1 MVFAS
6 AIFLF
11 LFLPITIIGYFLIK
25 PKYRNFW
32 LFIMSLVF
40 YAWGG
45 LIYAILFIFSAYI
58 NFLFGIWM
66 EKNRRRKELIL
77 SLSIVWNLGIL
88 AYFKYSSFILL
99 NLQAVIQIFIPS
111 FKINIVSVPLPIG
124 ISFFTFQIMTYV
136 IDLYR
141 EEIKVQ
147 KKFINLGL
155 YIMLFPQLIA
165 GPIVRYID
173 IEKEINNR
181 KVDINLIDEGIK
193 RFILGLGKKIFIANI
208 MGTWADTVFNT
219 PLEKI
224 NTPLAWLGI
233 FGYTMQIFFDF
244 SAYSDMAIGLGK
256 IFGFHF
262 LENFNYPY
270 ISRNIQEFWR
280 RWHISLSQWFK
291 DYLYI
296 PLGGNR
302 KGEIR
307 TYINLLTV
315 FFLTGL
321 WHGASWNFIF
331 WGIFHGLFLIIERLG
346 LKKFLEKIPKI
357 LQHFYTMIIVII
369 GWVFFRSNS
378 FIFAL
383 KYLKKLF
390 IPNFIYMESFLV
402 ELETLKLFI
411 ALCAIVFSTPIVP
424 KLRNVLLNNIFKNK
438 FCYEIF
444 RNFIYIIFFLL
455 SVIFLAGSNFNPF
468 IYFHF

>member
-66 EKNRRRKELIL
+66 EKNRRRKKLIL

-208 MGTWADTVFNT
+208 MGTWADTVFNA

-302 KGEIR
+302 KGKIR

-331 WGIFHGLFLIIERLG
+331 WGIFHGVFLIIERLG
-346 LKKFLEKIPKI
+346 LKKVLEKTPKI
-357 LQHFYTMIIVII
+357 LQHLYTMIIVII
-369 GWVFFRSNS
+369 GWVFFRADS

-383 KYLKKLF
+383 KYLKILF
-390 IPNFIYMESFLV
+390 IPNFIHMESFLV
-402 ELETLKLFI
+402 ELENLKLFI
-411 ALCAIVFSTPIVP
+411 AVCAIIFSTPIVP
-424 KLRNVLLNNIFKNK
+424 KLKNILLNNIFKNK
-438 FCYEIF
+438 FYYEIF

>member
-25 PKYRNFW
+25 PKYKNFW

-45 LIYAILFIFSAYI
+45 FIYAILFIFSAYI

-66 EKNRRRKELIL
+66 EKDRERKKLIL
-77 SLSIVWNLGIL
+77 FLSIVWNLGIL

-99 NLQAVIQIFIPS
+99 NLQVIIQIFIPN
-111 FKINIVSVPLPIG
+111 FKINIVHVPLPIG

-181 KVDINLIDEGIK
+181 KVDIDLIDEGIK

-208 MGTWADTVFNT
+208 MGTWADTVFNMS
-219 PLEKI
+219 LEKI

-302 KGEIR
+302 KGKIR
-307 TYINLLTV
+307 TYINLLIV

-321 WHGASWNFIF
+321 WHGSSWNFIF
-331 WGIFHGLFLIIERLG
+331 WGIFHGVFLIIERLG
-346 LKKFLEKIPKI
+346 LKKVLEKTPKI
-357 LQHFYTMIIVII
+357 LQHLYTMIIVII
-369 GWVFFRSNS
+369 GWVFFRADN

-383 KYLKKLF
+383 KYLKILF
-390 IPNFIYMESFLV
+390 IPNFIHMESFLV
-402 ELETLKLFI
+402 ELENLKLFI
-411 ALCAIVFSTPIVP
+411 AVCAIIFSTPIVP
-424 KLRNVLLNNIFKNK
+424 KLKNILLNNIFKNK
-438 FCYEIF
+438 FYYEIF

>member
-302 KGEIR
+302 KGGIR

-315 FFLTGL
+315 FFLIGL

>member
-25 PKYRNFW
+25 PKYKNFW

-66 EKNRRRKELIL
+66 EKDRERKKLIL
-77 SLSIVWNLGIL
+77 FLSIVWNLGIL

-99 NLQAVIQIFIPS
+99 NLQVIIQIFIPN
-111 FKINIVSVPLPIG
+111 FKINIVHVPLPIG

-181 KVDINLIDEGIK
+181 KVDIDLIDEGIK

-208 MGTWADTVFNT
+208 MGTWADTVFNMS
-219 PLEKI
+219 LEKI

-302 KGEIR
+302 KGKIR
-307 TYINLLTV
+307 TYINLLIV

-321 WHGASWNFIF
+321 WHGSSWNFIF
-331 WGIFHGLFLIIERLG
+331 WGIFHGVFLIIERLG
-346 LKKFLEKIPKI
+346 LKKVLEKTPKI
-357 LQHFYTMIIVII
+357 LQHLYTMIIVII
-369 GWVFFRSNS
+369 GWVFFRADN

-383 KYLKKLF
+383 KYLKILF
-390 IPNFIYMESFLV
+390 IPNFIHMESFLV
-402 ELETLKLFI
+402 ELENLKLFI
-411 ALCAIVFSTPIVP
+411 AVCAIIFSTPIVP
-424 KLRNVLLNNIFKNK
+424 KLKNILLNNIFKNK
-438 FCYEIF
+438 FYYEIF

-455 SVIFLAGSNFNPF
+455 SVIFLAGSNCNPF

>member
-1 MVFAS
+1 
-6 AIFLF
+6 
-11 LFLPITIIGYFLIK
+11 
-25 PKYRNFW
+25 
-32 LFIMSLVF
+32 MSLVF

-66 EKNRRRKELIL
+66 EKDRERKKLIL
-77 SLSIVWNLGIL
+77 FLSIVWNLGIL

-99 NLQAVIQIFIPS
+99 NLQVIIQIFIPN
-111 FKINIVSVPLPIG
+111 FKINIVHVPLPIG

-181 KVDINLIDEGIK
+181 KVDIDLIDEGIK

-208 MGTWADTVFNT
+208 MGTWADTVFNMS
-219 PLEKI
+219 LEKI

-302 KGEIR
+302 KGKMR
-307 TYINLLTV
+307 TYINLLIV

-321 WHGASWNFIF
+321 WHGSSWNFIF
-331 WGIFHGLFLIIERLG
+331 WGIFHGVFLIIERLG
-346 LKKFLEKIPKI
+346 LKKVLEKTPKI
-357 LQHFYTMIIVII
+357 LQHLYTMIIVII
-369 GWVFFRSNS
+369 GWVFFRADS

-383 KYLKKLF
+383 KYLKILF
-390 IPNFIYMESFLV
+390 IPNFIHMESFLV
-402 ELETLKLFI
+402 ELENLKLFI
-411 ALCAIVFSTPIVP
+411 AVCAIIFSTPIVP
-424 KLRNVLLNNIFKNK
+424 KLKNILLNNIFKNK

-455 SVIFLAGSNFNPF
+455 SIIFLAGSNFNPF

>member
-302 KGEIR
+302 KGGIR

-424 KLRNVLLNNIFKNK
+424 KLRNVLLNNIFRSK
-438 FCYEIF
+438 FYYEIF
-444 RNFIYIIFFLL
+444 RNFVYIVLFLL

>member
-1 MVFAS
+1 M
-6 AIFLF
+6 
-11 LFLPITIIGYFLIK
+11 
-25 PKYRNFW
+25 
-32 LFIMSLVF
+32 
-40 YAWGG
+40 
-45 LIYAILFIFSAYI
+45 
-58 NFLFGIWM
+58 
-66 EKNRRRKELIL
+66 
-77 SLSIVWNLGIL
+77 GIL

-99 NLQAVIQIFIPS
+99 NLQVIIQIFIPN
-111 FKINIVSVPLPIG
+111 FKINIVHVPLPIG
-124 ISFFTFQIMTYV
+124 ISFFTFQIMTYI

-141 EEIKVQ
+141 KEIKVQ

-181 KVDINLIDEGIK
+181 KVDIDSIDAGIK

-208 MGTWADTVFNT
+208 MGTWADTVFNMS
-219 PLEKI
+219 LEKI

-256 IFGFHF
+256 VFGFHF

-270 ISRNIQEFWR
+270 ISKSIQEFWR
-280 RWHISLSQWFK
+280 RWHISLSHWFK

-302 KGEIR
+302 KGKIK

-321 WHGASWNFIF
+321 WHGASWNFVF

-378 FIFAL
+378 FTFAL

-390 IPNFIYMESFLV
+390 VPNFIHMENFLV
-402 ELETLKLFI
+402 ELEILKLLI
-411 ALCAIVFSTPIVP
+411 AVCAVVFSTPIVP
-424 KLRNVLLNNIFKNK
+424 KLKNILLNNIFKNK
-438 FCYEIF
+438 FYYEIF
-444 RNFIYIIFFLL
+444 RNFVYIILFLL

>member
-25 PKYRNFW
+25 PKYKNFW

-66 EKNRRRKELIL
+66 EKDRERKKLIL
-77 SLSIVWNLGIL
+77 FLSIVWNLGIL

-99 NLQAVIQIFIPS
+99 NLQVIIQIFIPN
-111 FKINIVSVPLPIG
+111 FKINIVHVPLPIG

-181 KVDINLIDEGIK
+181 KVDIDLIDEGIK

-208 MGTWADTVFNT
+208 MGTWADTVFNMS
-219 PLEKI
+219 LEKI

-302 KGEIR
+302 KGKMR
-307 TYINLLTV
+307 TYINLLIV

-321 WHGASWNFIF
+321 WHGSSWNFIF
-331 WGIFHGLFLIIERLG
+331 WGIFHGVFLIIERLG
-346 LKKFLEKIPKI
+346 LKKVLEKTPKI
-357 LQHFYTMIIVII
+357 LQHLYTMIIVII
-369 GWVFFRSNS
+369 GWVFFRADS

-383 KYLKKLF
+383 KYLKILF
-390 IPNFIYMESFLV
+390 IPNFIHMESFLV
-402 ELETLKLFI
+402 ELENLKLFI
-411 ALCAIVFSTPIVP
+411 AVCAIIFSTPIVP
-424 KLRNVLLNNIFKNK
+424 KLKNILLNNIFKNK

>member
-6 AIFLF
+6 AVFLF

-25 PKYRNFW
+25 PKYKNFW
-32 LFIMSLVF
+32 LFIMSFVF

-45 LIYAILFIFSAYI
+45 LIYAVLFIFSAYI

-66 EKNRRRKELIL
+66 EKDRERKIEIL
-77 SLSIVWNLGIL
+77 FLSIVWNLGIL

-99 NLQAVIQIFIPS
+99 NLQVIIQIFIPN
-111 FKINIVSVPLPIG
+111 FKINIVHVPLPIG
-124 ISFFTFQIMTYV
+124 ISFFTFQIMTYI

-141 EEIKVQ
+141 KEIKVQ

-181 KVDINLIDEGIK
+181 KVDIDSIDAGIK

-208 MGTWADTVFNT
+208 MGTWADTVFNMS
-219 PLEKI
+219 LEKI

-256 IFGFHF
+256 VFGFHF

-270 ISRNIQEFWR
+270 ISKSIQEFWR
-280 RWHISLSQWFK
+280 RWHISLSHWFK

-302 KGEIR
+302 KGKIK

-321 WHGASWNFIF
+321 WHGASWNFVF

-378 FIFAL
+378 FTFAL

-390 IPNFIYMESFLV
+390 VPNFIHMENFLV
-402 ELETLKLFI
+402 ELEILKLLI
-411 ALCAIVFSTPIVP
+411 AVCAVVFSTPIVP
-424 KLRNVLLNNIFKNK
+424 KLKNILLNNIFKNK
-438 FCYEIF
+438 FYYEIF
-444 RNFIYIIFFLL
+444 RNFVYIILFLL

>member
-66 EKNRRRKELIL
+66 EKNRRRKKLIL

-390 IPNFIYMESFLV
+390 IPNFIYMESFFV

-455 SVIFLAGSNFNPF
+455 SVIFLAGSNFNTF

>member
-25 PKYRNFW
+25 PKYKNFW

-66 EKNRRRKELIL
+66 EKDRERKKLIL
-77 SLSIVWNLGIL
+77 FLSIVWNLGIL

-99 NLQAVIQIFIPS
+99 NLQMIIQIFIPN
-111 FKINIVSVPLPIG
+111 FKINIVHVPLPIG

-181 KVDINLIDEGIK
+181 KVDIDLIDEGIK

-208 MGTWADTVFNT
+208 MGTWADTVFNMS
-219 PLEKI
+219 LEKI

-302 KGEIR
+302 KGKIR
-307 TYINLLTV
+307 TYINLLIV

-321 WHGASWNFIF
+321 WHGSSWNFIF
-331 WGIFHGLFLIIERLG
+331 WGIFHGVFLIIERLG
-346 LKKFLEKIPKI
+346 LKKVLEKTPKI
-357 LQHFYTMIIVII
+357 LQHLYTMIIVII
-369 GWVFFRSNS
+369 GWVFFRADN

-383 KYLKKLF
+383 KYLKILF
-390 IPNFIYMESFLV
+390 IPNFIHMESFLV
-402 ELETLKLFI
+402 ELENLKLFI
-411 ALCAIVFSTPIVP
+411 AVCAIIFSTPIVP
-424 KLRNVLLNNIFKNK
+424 KLKNILLNNIFKNK
-438 FCYEIF
+438 FYYEIF

>member
-25 PKYRNFW
+25 PKYKNFW

-66 EKNRRRKELIL
+66 EKDRERKKLIL
-77 SLSIVWNLGIL
+77 FLSIVWNLGIL

-99 NLQAVIQIFIPS
+99 NLQVIIQIFIPN
-111 FKINIVSVPLPIG
+111 FKINIVHVPLPIG

-181 KVDINLIDEGIK
+181 KVDIDLIDEGIK

-208 MGTWADTVFNT
+208 MGTWADTVFNMS
-219 PLEKI
+219 LEKI

-302 KGEIR
+302 KGKMR
-307 TYINLLTV
+307 TYINLLIV

-321 WHGASWNFIF
+321 WHGSSWNFIF
-331 WGIFHGLFLIIERLG
+331 WGIFHGVFLIIERLG
-346 LKKFLEKIPKI
+346 LKKVLEKTPKI
-357 LQHFYTMIIVII
+357 LQHLYTMIIVII
-369 GWVFFRSNS
+369 GWVFFRADS

-383 KYLKKLF
+383 KYLKILF
-390 IPNFIYMESFLV
+390 IPNFIHMESFLV
-402 ELETLKLFI
+402 ELENLKLFI
-411 ALCAIVFSTPIVP
+411 AVCAIIFSTPIVP
-424 KLRNVLLNNIFKNK
+424 ILKNILLNNIFKNK
-438 FCYEIF
+438 FYYEIF

>member
-1 MVFAS
+1 MVFTS

-11 LFLPITIIGYFLIK
+11 LFLPITVIGYFFIK
-25 PKYRNFW
+25 PKYKNFW
-32 LFIMSLVF
+32 LFIVSFVF

-66 EKNRRRKELIL
+66 EKERKRKKWVLFFSIL
-77 SLSIVWNLGIL
+77 WNLGIL
-88 AYFKYSSFILL
+88 GYFKYSSFILL
-99 NLQAVIQIFIPS
+99 NLQMIMQIFVPNL
-111 FKINIVSVPLPIG
+111 KINIIHVPLPIG

-141 EEIKVQ
+141 EEIKIQ

-181 KVDINLIDEGIK
+181 KVDINLIDAGIK
-193 RFILGLGKKIFIANI
+193 RFILGFGKKILVANI
-208 MGTWADTVFNT
+208 MGTWADTVFNMS
-219 PLEKI
+219 LEKI
-224 NTPLAWLGI
+224 NTPLAWIGI

-296 PLGGNR
+296 PLGGNQ
-302 KGEIR
+302 KGNIR
-307 TYINLLTV
+307 TYINLLIV

-346 LKKFLEKIPKI
+346 LKKFLEKIPEI
-357 LQHFYTMIIVII
+357 LQHFYTMIVVII

-378 FIFAL
+378 FVFAL

-390 IPNFIYMESFLV
+390 VPNFIHMESFLV

-411 ALCAIVFSTPIVP
+411 AICAIIFSTPIIP
-424 KLRNVLLNNIFKNK
+424 KLRNILLNNIFKNK
-438 FCYEIF
+438 LYYEIF
-444 RNFIYIIFFLL
+444 RNFVYIVLFLL

>member
-25 PKYRNFW
+25 PKYKNFW

-66 EKNRRRKELIL
+66 EKDRERKKLIL
-77 SLSIVWNLGIL
+77 FLSIVWNLGIL

-99 NLQAVIQIFIPS
+99 NLQVIIQIFIPN
-111 FKINIVSVPLPIG
+111 FKINIVHVPLPIG

-181 KVDINLIDEGIK
+181 KVDIDLIDEGIK

-208 MGTWADTVFNT
+208 MGTWADTVFNMS
-219 PLEKI
+219 LEKI

-302 KGEIR
+302 KGKIR
-307 TYINLLTV
+307 TYINLLIV

-321 WHGASWNFIF
+321 WHGSSWNFIF
-331 WGIFHGLFLIIERLG
+331 WGIFHGVFLIIERLG
-346 LKKFLEKIPKI
+346 LKKVLEKTPKI
-357 LQHFYTMIIVII
+357 LQHLYTMIIVII
-369 GWVFFRSNS
+369 GWVFFRADN

-383 KYLKKLF
+383 KYLKILF
-390 IPNFIYMESFLV
+390 IPNFIHNSYGKF
-402 ELETLKLFI
+402 
-411 ALCAIVFSTPIVP
+411 FSRT
-424 KLRNVLLNNIFKNK
+424 
-438 FCYEIF
+438 
-444 RNFIYIIFFLL
+444 
-455 SVIFLAGSNFNPF
+455 
-468 IYFHF
+468 

>member
-1 MVFAS
+1 MDGERKK
-6 AIFLF
+6 L
-11 LFLPITIIGYFLIK
+11 
-25 PKYRNFW
+25 
-32 LFIMSLVF
+32 
-40 YAWGG
+40 
-45 LIYAILFIFSAYI
+45 ILF
-58 NFLFGIWM
+58 
-66 EKNRRRKELIL
+66 
-77 SLSIVWNLGIL
+77 LSIVWNLGIL

-99 NLQAVIQIFIPS
+99 NLQVIIQIFIPN
-111 FKINIVSVPLPIG
+111 FKINIVHVPLPIG

-181 KVDINLIDEGIK
+181 KVDIDLIDEGIK

-208 MGTWADTVFNT
+208 MGTWADTVFNMS
-219 PLEKI
+219 LEKI

-302 KGEIR
+302 KGKMR
-307 TYINLLTV
+307 TYINLLIV

-321 WHGASWNFIF
+321 WHGSSWNFIF
-331 WGIFHGLFLIIERLG
+331 WGIFHGVFLIIERLG
-346 LKKFLEKIPKI
+346 LKKVLEKTPKI
-357 LQHFYTMIIVII
+357 LQHLYTMIIVII
-369 GWVFFRSNS
+369 GWVFFRADS

-383 KYLKKLF
+383 KYLKILF
-390 IPNFIYMESFLV
+390 IPNFIHMESFLV
-402 ELETLKLFI
+402 ELENLKLFI
-411 ALCAIVFSTPIVP
+411 AVCAIIFSTPIVP
-424 KLRNVLLNNIFKNK
+424 KLKNILLNNIFKNK
-438 FCYEIF
+438 FYYEIF

>member
-25 PKYRNFW
+25 PKYKNFW

-66 EKNRRRKELIL
+66 EKDRERKKLIL
-77 SLSIVWNLGIL
+77 FLSIVWNLGIL

-99 NLQAVIQIFIPS
+99 NLQVIIQIFIPN
-111 FKINIVSVPLPIG
+111 FKINIVHVPLPIG

-181 KVDINLIDEGIK
+181 KVDIDLIDEGIK

-208 MGTWADTVFNT
+208 MGTWADTVFNMS
-219 PLEKI
+219 LEKI

-302 KGEIR
+302 KGKIR
-307 TYINLLTV
+307 TYINLLIV

-321 WHGASWNFIF
+321 WHGSSWNFIF
-331 WGIFHGLFLIIERLG
+331 WGIFHGVFLIIERLG
-346 LKKFLEKIPKI
+346 LKKVLEKTPKI
-357 LQHFYTMIIVII
+357 LQHLYTMIIVII
-369 GWVFFRSNS
+369 GWVFFRADN

-383 KYLKKLF
+383 KYLKILF
-390 IPNFIYMESFLV
+390 IPNFIHMESFLV
-402 ELETLKLFI
+402 ELENLKLFI
-411 ALCAIVFSTPIVP
+411 AVCAIIFSTPIVP
-424 KLRNVLLNNIFKNK
+424 KLKNILLNNIFKNK
-438 FCYEIF
+438 FYYEIF

>member
-66 EKNRRRKELIL
+66 EKNRRKKELIL

-302 KGEIR
+302 KGKIR

>member
-25 PKYRNFW
+25 PKYKNFW

-66 EKNRRRKELIL
+66 EKDRERKKLIL
-77 SLSIVWNLGIL
+77 FLSIVWNLGIL

-99 NLQAVIQIFIPS
+99 NLQVIIQIFIPN
-111 FKINIVSVPLPIG
+111 FKINIVHVPLPIG

-181 KVDINLIDEGIK
+181 KVDIDLIDEGIK

-208 MGTWADTVFNT
+208 MGTWADTVFNMS
-219 PLEKI
+219 LEKI

-302 KGEIR
+302 KGKMR
-307 TYINLLTV
+307 TYINLLIV

-321 WHGASWNFIF
+321 WHGSSWNFIF
-331 WGIFHGLFLIIERLG
+331 WGIFHGVFLIIERLG
-346 LKKFLEKIPKI
+346 LKKVLEKTPKI
-357 LQHFYTMIIVII
+357 LQHLYTMIIVII
-369 GWVFFRSNS
+369 GWVFFRADS

-383 KYLKKLF
+383 KYLKILF
-390 IPNFIYMESFLV
+390 IPNFIHMESFLV
-402 ELETLKLFI
+402 ELENLKLFI
-411 ALCAIVFSTPIVP
+411 AVCAIIFSTPIVP
-424 KLRNVLLNNIFKNK
+424 KLKNILLNNIFKN
-438 FCYEIF
+438 
-444 RNFIYIIFFLL
+444 IFFLL

>member
-25 PKYRNFW
+25 PKYKNFW

-66 EKNRRRKELIL
+66 EKDRERKKLIL
-77 SLSIVWNLGIL
+77 FLSIVWNLGIL

-99 NLQAVIQIFIPS
+99 NLQVIIQIFIPN
-111 FKINIVSVPLPIG
+111 FKINIVHVPLPIG
-124 ISFFTFQIMTYV
+124 ILFFTFQIMTYV

-181 KVDINLIDEGIK
+181 KVDIDLIDEGIK

-208 MGTWADTVFNT
+208 MGTWADTVFNMS
-219 PLEKI
+219 LEKI

-302 KGEIR
+302 KGKMR
-307 TYINLLTV
+307 TYINLLIV

-321 WHGASWNFIF
+321 WHGSSWNFIF
-331 WGIFHGLFLIIERLG
+331 WGIFHGVFLIIERLG
-346 LKKFLEKIPKI
+346 LKKVLEKTPKI
-357 LQHFYTMIIVII
+357 LQHLYTMIIVII
-369 GWVFFRSNS
+369 GWVFFRADS

-383 KYLKKLF
+383 KYLKILF
-390 IPNFIYMESFLV
+390 IPNFIHMESFLV
-402 ELETLKLFI
+402 ELENLKLFI
-411 ALCAIVFSTPIVP
+411 AVCAIIFSTPIVP
-424 KLRNVLLNNIFKNK
+424 KLKNILLNNIFKNK

-455 SVIFLAGSNFNPF
+455 SIIFLAGSNFNPF

>member
-66 EKNRRRKELIL
+66 EKNRRRKKLIL

-208 MGTWADTVFNT
+208 MGTWADTVFNMS
-219 PLEKI
+219 LEKI

-390 IPNFIYMESFLV
+390 IPNFIYMESFFV

-468 IYFHF
+468 IYIHF

>member
-25 PKYRNFW
+25 PKYKNFW

-66 EKNRRRKELIL
+66 EKDRERKKLIL
-77 SLSIVWNLGIL
+77 FLSIVWNLGIL

-99 NLQAVIQIFIPS
+99 NLQMIIQIFIPN
-111 FKINIVSVPLPIG
+111 FKINIVHVPLPIG

-181 KVDINLIDEGIK
+181 KVDIDLIDEGIK

-208 MGTWADTVFNT
+208 MGTWADTVFNMS
-219 PLEKI
+219 LEKI

-270 ISRNIQEFWR
+270 VSRNIQEFWR

-346 LKKFLEKIPKI
+346 LKKFLEKIPKT

-390 IPNFIYMESFLV
+390 VPNFIYMESFFV

-411 ALCAIVFSTPIVP
+411 VVCTIFFSTPIVP
-424 KLRNVLLNNIFKNK
+424 KLKNILLNNIFRSK
-438 FCYEIF
+438 FYYEIF
-444 RNFIYIIFFLL
+444 RNFVYIVLFLL

>member
-25 PKYRNFW
+25 PKYKNFW

-66 EKNRRRKELIL
+66 EKDRERKKLIL
-77 SLSIVWNLGIL
+77 FLSIVWNLGIL

-99 NLQAVIQIFIPS
+99 NLQVIIQIFIPN
-111 FKINIVSVPLPIG
+111 FKINIVHVPLPIG

-181 KVDINLIDEGIK
+181 KVDIDLIDEGIK

-208 MGTWADTVFNT
+208 MGTWADTVFNMS
-219 PLEKI
+219 LEKI

-302 KGEIR
+302 KGKMR
-307 TYINLLTV
+307 TYINLLIV

-321 WHGASWNFIF
+321 WHGSSWNFIF
-331 WGIFHGLFLIIERLG
+331 WGIFHGVFLIIERLG
-346 LKKFLEKIPKI
+346 LKKVLEKTPKI
-357 LQHFYTMIIVII
+357 LQHLYTMIIVII
-369 GWVFFRSNS
+369 GWVFFRADS

-383 KYLKKLF
+383 KYLKVLF
-390 IPNFIYMESFLV
+390 IPNFIHMESFLV
-402 ELETLKLFI
+402 ELENLKLFI
-411 ALCAIVFSTPIVP
+411 AVCAIIFSTPIVP
-424 KLRNVLLNNIFKNK
+424 KLKNILLNNIFKNK
-438 FCYEIF
+438 FYYEIF

>member
-244 SAYSDMAIGLGK
+244 SVYSDMAIGLGK

-302 KGEIR
+302 KGGIR

>member
-25 PKYRNFW
+25 PKYKNFW

-66 EKNRRRKELIL
+66 EKDRERKKLIL
-77 SLSIVWNLGIL
+77 FLSIVWNLGIL

-99 NLQAVIQIFIPS
+99 NLQVIIQIFIPN
-111 FKINIVSVPLPIG
+111 FKINIVHVPLPIG

-181 KVDINLIDEGIK
+181 KVDIDLIDEGIK

-208 MGTWADTVFNT
+208 MGTWADTVFNMS
-219 PLEKI
+219 LEKI

-302 KGEIR
+302 KGKIR
-307 TYINLLTV
+307 TYINLLIV

-321 WHGASWNFIF
+321 WHGSSWNFIF
-331 WGIFHGLFLIIERLG
+331 WGIFHGVFLIIERLG
-346 LKKFLEKIPKI
+346 LKKVLEKTPKI
-357 LQHFYTMIIVII
+357 LQHLYTMIIVII
-369 GWVFFRSNS
+369 GWVFFRADS

-383 KYLKKLF
+383 KYLKILF
-390 IPNFIYMESFLV
+390 IPNFIHMESFLV
-402 ELETLKLFI
+402 ELENLKLFI
-411 ALCAIVFSTPIVP
+411 AVCAIIFSTPIVP
-424 KLRNVLLNNIFKNK
+424 KLKNILLNNIFKNK
-438 FCYEIF
+438 FYYEIF

>member
-66 EKNRRRKELIL
+66 EKNRRRKKLIL

-270 ISRNIQEFWR
+270 VSRNIQEFWR

-390 IPNFIYMESFLV
+390 IPNFIYMESFFV

>member
-1 MVFAS
+1 
-6 AIFLF
+6 
-11 LFLPITIIGYFLIK
+11 
-25 PKYRNFW
+25 
-32 LFIMSLVF
+32 MSLVF

-66 EKNRRRKELIL
+66 EKDRERKKLIL
-77 SLSIVWNLGIL
+77 FLSIVWNLGIL

-99 NLQAVIQIFIPS
+99 NLQVIIQIFIPN
-111 FKINIVSVPLPIG
+111 FKINIVHVPLPIG

-181 KVDINLIDEGIK
+181 KVDIDLIDEGIK

-208 MGTWADTVFNT
+208 MGTWADTVFNMS
-219 PLEKI
+219 LEKI

-302 KGEIR
+302 KGKIR
-307 TYINLLTV
+307 TYINLLIV

-321 WHGASWNFIF
+321 WHGSSWNFIF
-331 WGIFHGLFLIIERLG
+331 WGIFHGVFLIIERLG
-346 LKKFLEKIPKI
+346 LKKVLEKTPKI
-357 LQHFYTMIIVII
+357 LQHLYTMIIVII
-369 GWVFFRSNS
+369 GWVFFRADS

-383 KYLKKLF
+383 KYLKILF
-390 IPNFIYMESFLV
+390 IPNFIHMESFLV
-402 ELETLKLFI
+402 ELENLKLFI
-411 ALCAIVFSTPIVP
+411 AVCAIIFSTPIVP
-424 KLRNVLLNNIFKNK
+424 KLKNILLNNIFKNK
-438 FCYEIF
+438 FYYEIF

>member
-66 EKNRRRKELIL
+66 EKNRRRKKLIL

-302 KGEIR
+302 KGKIR

-390 IPNFIYMESFLV
+390 IPNFIYMESFFV

-411 ALCAIVFSTPIVP
+411 AVCAIVFSTPIVP
-424 KLRNVLLNNIFKNK
+424 NLKNILLNNVLKSK
-438 FCYEIF
+438 FYYEIF
-444 RNFIYIIFFLL
+444 RNFVYIVLFLL

>member
-124 ISFFTFQIMTYV
+124 ISFFTCQIMTYV

-270 ISRNIQEFWR
+270 ISRNIQE
-280 RWHISLSQWFK
+280 QWFK

-302 KGEIR
+302 KGGIR

>member
-25 PKYRNFW
+25 PKYKNFW

-66 EKNRRRKELIL
+66 EKDRERKKLIL
-77 SLSIVWNLGIL
+77 FLSIVWNLGIL

-99 NLQAVIQIFIPS
+99 NLQVIIQIFIPN
-111 FKINIVSVPLPIG
+111 FKINIVHVPLPIG

-181 KVDINLIDEGIK
+181 KVDIDLIDEGIK

-208 MGTWADTVFNT
+208 MGTWADTVFNMS
-219 PLEKI
+219 LEKI

-302 KGEIR
+302 KGKMR
-307 TYINLLTV
+307 TYINLLIV

-321 WHGASWNFIF
+321 WHGSSWNFIF
-331 WGIFHGLFLIIERLG
+331 WGIFHGVFLIIERLG
-346 LKKFLEKIPKI
+346 LKKVLEKTPKI
-357 LQHFYTMIIVII
+357 LQHLYTMIIVII
-369 GWVFFRSNS
+369 GWVFFRADS

-383 KYLKKLF
+383 KYLKILF
-390 IPNFIYMESFLV
+390 IPNFIHMESFLV
-402 ELETLKLFI
+402 ELENLKLFI
-411 ALCAIVFSTPIVP
+411 AVCAIIFSTPIVP
-424 KLRNVLLNNIFKNK
+424 KLKNILLNNIFKNK
-438 FCYEIF
+438 FYYEIF

>member
-66 EKNRRRKELIL
+66 EKNRRRKKLIL

-88 AYFKYSSFILL
+88 AYFKYSSFMLL
-99 NLQAVIQIFIPS
+99 NLQAVIQIFIPN

-208 MGTWADTVFNT
+208 MGTWADIVFNM

-270 ISRNIQEFWR
+270 VSRNIQEFWR

-346 LKKFLEKIPKI
+346 LKKFLEKIPKT

-390 IPNFIYMESFLV
+390 VPNFIYMESFFV

-411 ALCAIVFSTPIVP
+411 VVCTIFFSTPIVP
-424 KLRNVLLNNIFKNK
+424 KLKNILLNNVFKSK
-438 FCYEIF
+438 FYYEIF
-444 RNFIYIIFFLL
+444 RNFVYIVLFLL

>member
-224 NTPLAWLGI
+224 NTPL
-233 FGYTMQIFFDF
+233 
-244 SAYSDMAIGLGK
+244 
-256 IFGFHF
+256 
-262 LENFNYPY
+262 
-270 ISRNIQEFWR
+270 
-280 RWHISLSQWFK
+280 
-291 DYLYI
+291 
-296 PLGGNR
+296 
-302 KGEIR
+302 
-307 TYINLLTV
+307 
-315 FFLTGL
+315 
-321 WHGASWNFIF
+321 
-331 WGIFHGLFLIIERLG
+331 
-346 LKKFLEKIPKI
+346 
-357 LQHFYTMIIVII
+357 
-369 GWVFFRSNS
+369 
-378 FIFAL
+378 
-383 KYLKKLF
+383 
-390 IPNFIYMESFLV
+390 
-402 ELETLKLFI
+402 
-411 ALCAIVFSTPIVP
+411 
-424 KLRNVLLNNIFKNK
+424 
-438 FCYEIF
+438 
-444 RNFIYIIFFLL
+444 
-455 SVIFLAGSNFNPF
+455 
-468 IYFHF
+468 

>member
-66 EKNRRRKELIL
+66 EKNRRRKKLIL

-390 IPNFIYMESFLV
+390 IPNFIYMESFFV

>member
-25 PKYRNFW
+25 PKYKNFW

-66 EKNRRRKELIL
+66 EKDRERKKLIL
-77 SLSIVWNLGIL
+77 FLSIVWNLGIL

-99 NLQAVIQIFIPS
+99 NLQVIIQIFIPN
-111 FKINIVSVPLPIG
+111 FKINIVHVPLPIG

-181 KVDINLIDEGIK
+181 KVDIDLIDEGIK

-208 MGTWADTVFNT
+208 MGTWADTVFNMS
-219 PLEKI
+219 LEKI

-302 KGEIR
+302 KGKMR
-307 TYINLLTV
+307 TYINLLIV

-321 WHGASWNFIF
+321 WHGSSWNFIF
-331 WGIFHGLFLIIERLG
+331 WGIFHGVFLIIERLG
-346 LKKFLEKIPKI
+346 LKKVLEKTPKI
-357 LQHFYTMIIVII
+357 LQHLYTMIIVII
-369 GWVFFRSNS
+369 GWVFFRADS

-383 KYLKKLF
+383 KYLKILF
-390 IPNFIYMESFLV
+390 IPNFIHMESFLV
-402 ELETLKLFI
+402 ELENLKLFI
-411 ALCAIVFSTPIVP
+411 AVCAIIFSTPIVP
-424 KLRNVLLNNIFKNK
+424 KLKNILLNNIFKNK

-455 SVIFLAGSNFNPF
+455 SIIFLAGSNFNPF

>member
-6 AIFLF
+6 AVFLF

-25 PKYRNFW
+25 PKYKNFW
-32 LFIMSLVF
+32 LFIMSFVF

-45 LIYAILFIFSAYI
+45 LIYAVLFIFSAYI

-66 EKNRRRKELIL
+66 EKDRERKIEIL
-77 SLSIVWNLGIL
+77 FLSIVWNLGIL
-88 AYFKYSSFILL
+88 AYFKYSSFVLL
-99 NLQAVIQIFIPS
+99 NLQVIIQIFIPN
-111 FKINIVSVPLPIG
+111 FKINIVHVPLPIG
-124 ISFFTFQIMTYV
+124 ISFFTFQIMTYI

-141 EEIKVQ
+141 KEIKVQ

-181 KVDINLIDEGIK
+181 KVDIDSIDAGIK

-208 MGTWADTVFNT
+208 MGTWADTVFNMS
-219 PLEKI
+219 LEKI

-256 IFGFHF
+256 VFGFHF

-270 ISRNIQEFWR
+270 ISKSIQEFWR
-280 RWHISLSQWFK
+280 RWHISLSHWFK

-302 KGEIR
+302 KGKIK

-321 WHGASWNFIF
+321 WHGASWNFVF

-378 FIFAL
+378 FTFAL

-390 IPNFIYMESFLV
+390 VPNFIHMENFLV
-402 ELETLKLFI
+402 ELEILKLLI
-411 ALCAIVFSTPIVP
+411 AVCAVVFSTPIVP
-424 KLRNVLLNNIFKNK
+424 KLKNILLNNIFKNK
-438 FCYEIF
+438 FYYEIF
-444 RNFIYIIFFLL
+444 RNFVYIILFLL

>member
-1 MVFAS
+1 
-6 AIFLF
+6 
-11 LFLPITIIGYFLIK
+11 
-25 PKYRNFW
+25 
-32 LFIMSLVF
+32 MSLVF

-66 EKNRRRKELIL
+66 EKDRERKKLIL
-77 SLSIVWNLGIL
+77 FLSIVWNLGIL

-99 NLQAVIQIFIPS
+99 NLQVIIQIFIPN
-111 FKINIVSVPLPIG
+111 FKINIVHVPLPIG

-181 KVDINLIDEGIK
+181 KVDIDLIDEGIK

-208 MGTWADTVFNT
+208 MGTWADTVFNMS
-219 PLEKI
+219 LEKI

-302 KGEIR
+302 KGKIR
-307 TYINLLTV
+307 TYINLLIV

-321 WHGASWNFIF
+321 WHGSSWNFIF
-331 WGIFHGLFLIIERLG
+331 WGIFHGVFLIIERLG
-346 LKKFLEKIPKI
+346 LKKVLEKTPKI
-357 LQHFYTMIIVII
+357 LQHLYTMIIVII
-369 GWVFFRSNS
+369 GWVFFRADN

-383 KYLKKLF
+383 KYLKILF
-390 IPNFIYMESFLV
+390 IPNFIHMESFLV
-402 ELETLKLFI
+402 ELENLKLFI
-411 ALCAIVFSTPIVP
+411 AVCAIIFSTPIVP
-424 KLRNVLLNNIFKNK
+424 KLKNILLNNIFKNK
-438 FCYEIF
+438 FYYEIF

>member
-302 KGEIR
+302 KGGIR

-369 GWVFFRSNS
+369 FFRSNS

>member
-25 PKYRNFW
+25 PKYKNFW

-66 EKNRRRKELIL
+66 EKDRERKKLIL
-77 SLSIVWNLGIL
+77 FLSIVWNLGIL

-99 NLQAVIQIFIPS
+99 NLQVIIQIFIPN
-111 FKINIVSVPLPIG
+111 FKINIVHVPLPIG

-208 MGTWADTVFNT
+208 MGTWADTVFNMS
-219 PLEKI
+219 LEKI

-302 KGEIR
+302 KGKIR
-307 TYINLLTV
+307 TYINLLIV

-321 WHGASWNFIF
+321 WHGSSWNFIF
-331 WGIFHGLFLIIERLG
+331 WGIFHGVFLIIERLG
-346 LKKFLEKIPKI
+346 LKKVLEKTPKI
-357 LQHFYTMIIVII
+357 LQHLYTMIIVII
-369 GWVFFRSNS
+369 GWVFFRADN

-383 KYLKKLF
+383 KYLKILF
-390 IPNFIYMESFLV
+390 IPNFIHMESFLV
-402 ELETLKLFI
+402 ELENLKLFI
-411 ALCAIVFSTPIVP
+411 AVCAIIFSTPIVP
-424 KLRNVLLNNIFKNK
+424 KLKNILLNNIFKNK
-438 FCYEIF
+438 FYYEIF